1 MTDNKVLKKLR
12 ATMTIYKK
20 TDLNMLVHDSIL
32 QAETKIWELMKQVRN
47 KLSSQLIIQL
57 HHPEDLLN
65 PLTSHKL

>member
-32 QAETKIWELMKQVRN
+32 QAETKI
-47 KLSSQLIIQL
+47 
-57 HHPEDLLN
+57 
-65 PLTSHKL
+65 